1 MYRFILRRLYVAQ
14 KPSVNIFG
22 SCVLPANCDKS
33 IASILRLPSVCS
45 AKCLSTHSNRFCE
58 NKNNVANSNNED
70 STETQTVSKQQTAHS
85 SDIKK
90 LDEENDRDNI
100 KKTDVINVQDDA
112 AEGKELDTS
121 KSGKQSLLDLLGAMK
136 VDVTSKKRL
145 KLLKIKPSVSIPT
158 SRPMESKFQEDS
170 VDISSQRQTLA
181 PELVA
186 AASAAASTLP
196 NRIQAES
203 ELLKQLRQHEDLTE
217 AQKKGEAHDLG
228 VILADMKV
236 SVKSQAN
243 RRNPQPA
250 NEIRFDDDGQGY
262 KHNRGVT
269 SELDGVRRKK
279 VLFSGKKLNIFS
291 LPTDEEK
298 VTETVAR
305 PTLWDVDFATQLS
318 SAANQ
323 MPQNAFDK
331 MIKWTKEGTLW
342 QYPIDNE
349 ACFDEDARVPFHEHV
364 FLEKHLEEGFPQ
376 RGPVRHFMEL
386 VVVGLSKNPYLTVQ
400 QKKEH
405 ISWFRDYFNQNQD
418 VLKEAKVYL
427 N

>member
-1 MYRFILRRLYVAQ
+1 MYRFISQSLSVAQ
-14 KPSVNIFG
+14 KPSVNIIG
-22 SCVLPANCDKS
+22 SCMLPANCVTA
-33 IASILRLPSVCS
+33 IASILRRSSVCS

-70 STETQTVSKQQTAHS
+70 STGTQTVSKQQTADS
-85 SDIKK
+85 SDINK
-90 LDEENDRDNI
+90 LDEQNDRDNI
-100 KKTDVINVQDDA
+100 KNTDVINVQDDA

-121 KSGKQSLLDLLGAMK
+121 KSGKHSLLDLLGAMR

-145 KLLKIKPSVSIPT
+145 KPLTIKPSVSIPT
-158 SRPMESKFQEDS
+158 SKPMESKFQEAS
-170 VDISSQRQTLA
+170 VDISSQRQTLN

-196 NRIQAES
+196 NRNQAES

-217 AQKKGEAHDLG
+217 TQKQGEANDLG

-236 SVKSQAN
+236 SVERQAN
-243 RRNPQPA
+243 KLNVRSTNQ
-250 NEIRFDDDGQGY
+250 IQFDDDEYAY
-262 KHNRGVT
+262 KQDRGVT
-269 SELDGVRRKK
+269 SELNVVRKK
-279 VLFSGKKLNIFS
+279 KGLFTGKKLNIFS
-291 LPTDEEK
+291 LPADEDK

-305 PTLWDVDFATQLS
+305 PTLWDVDLAKQLS
-318 SAANQ
+318 SSANQ
-323 MPQNAFDK
+323 MPRNAFET
-331 MIKWTKEGTLW
+331 MIIWTKEGKLW

-364 FLEKHLEEGFPQ
+364 FLDKHLEEGFPKQ
-376 RGPVRHFMEL
+376 GPVRHFMEL
-386 VVVGLSKNPYLTVQ
+386 VVIGLSKNPYLTVQ

-405 ISWFRDYFNQNQD
+405 ISWFRDYFNQKQD
-418 VLKEAKVYL
+418 VLKEAEVYL

>member
-1 MYRFILRRLYVAQ
+1 MYRFISQWLYVAQ

-22 SCVLPANCDKS
+22 LCMLPANCDKS

-45 AKCLSTHSNRFCE
+45 TKCLSTHSNRFCE

-90 LDEENDRDNI
+90 LDEQNDRDNI

-170 VDISSQRQTLA
+170 VDISSQRQTLD

-217 AQKKGEAHDLG
+217 AQKKGEANDLG

-243 RRNPQPA
+243 RLYAQPA
-250 NEIRFDDDGQGY
+250 NQIRFDDDGQGY
-262 KHNRGVT
+262 KRDRGVT

-279 VLFSGKKLNIFS
+279 GLFSGKKLNIFS
-291 LPTDEEK
+291 LPTDEDK

-305 PTLWDVDFATQLS
+305 PTLWDVDFAKQLS
-318 SAANQ
+318 SLANQ
-323 MPQNAFDK
+323 MPRNAFEK
-331 MIKWTKEGTLW
+331 MIKWTEEGKLW

-386 VVVGLSKNPYLTVQ
+386 VVIGLSKNPYLTVQ

-405 ISWFRDYFNQNQD
+405 ISWFRDYFNQKQD
-418 VLKEAKVYL
+418 VLKEAEVYL